1 MKWKPVIR
9 VNIIT
14 LWKIW
19 KFFKKY
25 FLRKKVQDRRYGYKK
40 DAKDDRDYIYKPRKM
55 IRELPLD
62 TNRQNIDEFP
72 HRYDQGNLG
81 SCCAFG
87 AVEAFR
93 RVLQVN
99 GQPDWDPSP
108 LFSYWTL
115 RVDKN
120 RDCGGQIRDAFKA
133 LNLYGL
139 CAEKTWP
146 YIIRKFKELPSQEA
160 FIEGL
165 EHQSIRYERIYP
177 VTKEA
182 IMEVIYQGFPIVFG
196 ADLFTSFESDW
207 TKKTGIVS
215 YPGKCDHFI
224 GGHCMVIM
232 DYTEQGVFILNSW
245 GKDWGIDGTG
255 HMPWEYILTEKWCND
270 FWVLYLSE

>member
-1 MKWKPVIR
+1 MKWPTIKI
-9 VNIIT
+9 NIVT
-14 LWKIW
+14 LWKLY

-25 FLRKKVQDRRYGYKK
+25 VLRKEVRKNSLVKDKWDERDRYYKVSWFRAD
-40 DAKDDRDYIYKPRKM
+40 
-55 IRELPLD
+55 LPVS
-62 TNRQNIDEFP
+62 TNRKNIEEFT

-99 GQPDWDPSP
+99 GMPDWDGSP
-108 LFSYWTL
+108 LFAYWTL

-139 CAEKTWP
+139 CNEKTWP
-146 YIIRKFKELPSQEA
+146 YNTRKFRDVPSQEA

-165 EHQSIRYERIYP
+165 EHQSIVYERIYP

-182 IMEVIYQGFPIVFG
+182 IMDAISQGFPIVFG
-196 ADLFTSFESDW
+196 ADLFASFETDW
-207 TKKTGIVS
+207 VKSTGIVPF
-215 YPGKCDHFI
+215 PGKCDPFV

-232 DYTEQGVFILNSW
+232 DYEETGVFILNSW
-245 GKDWGIDGTG
+245 GKEWGIDGTG
-255 HMPWEYILTEKWCND
+255 HMPWEYILKEEWCND
-270 FWVLYLSE
+270 FWVLYKSE